1 VDVVNLTGEVV
12 ADEGFSVELHVSVSF
27 HEADEVGFP
36 VHAGSLDF
44 SVSVGLAGLEAED
57 ELADPPLPLP
67 VHFPP
72 EDRVTSTQSFW
83 SLTGTV

>member
-1 VDVVNLTGEVV
+1 MTG
-12 ADEGFSVELHVSVSF
+12 EGFSVELHDSVSF
-27 HEADEVGFP
+27 HEADEERVS
-36 VHAGSLDF
+36 VHAGAVDF

-67 VHFPP
+67 VHLPP